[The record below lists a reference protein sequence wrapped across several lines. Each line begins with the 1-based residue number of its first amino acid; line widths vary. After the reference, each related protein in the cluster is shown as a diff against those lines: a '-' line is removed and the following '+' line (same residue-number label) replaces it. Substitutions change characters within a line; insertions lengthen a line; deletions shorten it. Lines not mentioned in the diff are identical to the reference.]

1 MMVLGVMLSAVRSFI
16 GGISTRLGS
25 IAGAVR
31 RRVGGLVGWWVGLR
45 VGRIVVA
52 AQCGEAACGYS
63 ETAIAE

>member
-1 MMVLGVMLSAVRSFI
+1 
-16 GGISTRLGS
+16 
-25 IAGAVR
+25 
-31 RRVGGLVGWWVGLR
+31 LR